1 MSICRYFDVS
11 LFRDVVMS
19 IFHFNLPSL
28 GEGQGVGYFC
38 LLASSRKKMKSSSV
52 NPHSD
57 EPP

>member
-1 MSICRYFDVS
+1 MS
-11 LFRDVVMS
+11 LFRYFVMS
-19 IFHFNLPSL
+19 IFRYVDVSFQLPSL

-38 LLASSRKKMKSSSV
+38 LLASSRRKMKSSSV

>member
-1 MSICRYFDVS
+1 MSIC
-11 LFRDVVMS
+11 
-19 IFHFNLPSL
+19 HFNLPSL